1 MLIALKDADDVSLAW
16 RLAGQVEW
24 LDSNPA
30 VGVLGSDLD
39 IIDTNGRSIGRF
51 GIETAHAQIVWRMF
65 YGRVLAHPSV
75 MFRDD
80 VVRAAG
86 GYDPNVEVAQDMD
99 LWSRLVGKTRFAS
112 LPQRLVPY
120 RRTPGTVSGLR
131 AQTQYRNSAV

>member
-1 MLIALKDADDVSLAW
+1 MRILALYVCLLFFFLMIRRPPRANRTYTLFPYTT
-16 RLAGQVEW
+16 LF
-24 LDSNPA
+24 
-30 VGVLGSDLD
+30 
-39 IIDTNGRSIGRF
+39 RSIGRF

-86 GYDPNVEVAQDMD
+86 GYDPNVEVAQDLD

-112 LPQRLVPY
+112 LPPRLVRY
-120 RRTPGTVSGLR
+120 RSTTGARSEERRVGKECGSGCR
-131 AQTQYRNSAV
+131 SGWWP